1 MSEETKRLL
10 KYDLISAF
18 KDLWIFILIVLGL
31 EAWCYFMYKTV
42 PNIAILTAF
51 VTGIVMM
58 AWGSKDWQTQIRMY
72 VSAGMTRKR
81 IFRVLLTRNTAM
93 FLAAII
99 IETALVF
106 GCYPGLG
113 RKFLALSAFYQ
124 LFIWGFG
131 MITGVM
137 VYRQK
142 KLGTVFMI
150 IGLLLAG
157 TVSAGSIL
165 TERQEDFWTALL
177 AEVPTAGM
185 AAVGIMAAAVLAG
198 GIVLAKKQIQIYMV
212 Y

>member
-1 MSEETKRLL
+1 MREETKRLL
-10 KYDLISAF
+10 KYDLLSAF
-18 KDLWIFILIVLGL
+18 LDLRIFILIVLAL
-31 EAWCYFMYKTV
+31 EAWCYFAYKMV
-42 PNIAILTAF
+42 PNIAILIAF

-58 AWGSKDWQTQIRMY
+58 TWGSKDWQTQIRMY

-81 IFRVLLTRNTAM
+81 IFRVLLTRNMAVI
-93 FLAAII
+93 LAGLV
-99 IETALVF
+99 IEAVLIF
-106 GCYPGLG
+106 CCYPELG
-113 RKFLALSAFYQ
+113 EKFLVLSAFYQ

-150 IGLLLAG
+150 IGFFLAG
-157 TVSAGSIL
+157 MVSAGSIL
-165 TERQEDFWTALL
+165 VESQEGFWVTLL
-177 AEVPTAGM
+177 VEVPMAEL

-198 GIVLAKKQIQIYMV
+198 GIILAKKQIQTYMV

>member
-10 KYDLISAF
+10 KYDLISALR
-18 KDLWIFILIVLGL
+18 DLWIFILIVLGL

-42 PNIAILTAF
+42 PNVAILTAF

-58 AWGSKDWQTQIRMY
+58 AWGAKDWQTQIRMY

-93 FLAAII
+93 ILAGII
-99 IETALVF
+99 IEAALVF
-106 GCYPGLG
+106 GCYPELG
-113 RKFLALSAFYQ
+113 GKFLALSAFYQ

-131 MITGVM
+131 MITGVI

-150 IGLLLAG
+150 IGFFLSG
-157 TVSAGSIL
+157 MISTGSIL
-165 TERQEDFWTALL
+165 VESQEDFWGALL
-177 AEVPTAGM
+177 AEVPMAGL
-185 AAVGIMAAAVLAG
+185 AAVGIMAAAMLAG
-198 GIVLAKKQIQIYMV
+198 GIILAKKQIQTYMV